1 MVLSKHGRYLWVADR
16 DLDVIEVF
24 DTATGLRV
32 NTISLQ
38 GITTD
43 LSLDLGDIS
52 PSGNRVFFATR
63 GPNPLSGD
71 PHASTGDLPGM
82 AVIQVE
88 QGGKHGVYKGNVRI
102 SNVDASN
109 VERADGHGL
118 RVRRK

>member
-1 MVLSKHGRYLWVADR
+1 
-16 DLDVIEVF
+16 
-24 DTATGLRV
+24 
-32 NTISLQ
+32 
-38 GITTD
+38 
-43 LSLDLGDIS
+43 
-52 PSGNRVFFATR
+52 VFFATR